1 MRNLLHPK
9 KLINTFMKTNINMNR
24 KSVLYVLGLLC
35 IIASIAMYMIGK
47 SSSHLSELKD
57 FWWIP
62 LPLGAISL
70 LLANKR
76 N

>member
-1 MRNLLHPK
+1 MNK
-9 KLINTFMKTNINMNR
+9 KSLFLAIA
-24 KSVLYVLGLLC
+24 LLC
-35 IIASIAMYMIGK
+35 IVASVAMYMIGK

-57 FWWIP
+57 FWWVP

-70 LLANKR
+70 FLANKR